1 MKLFIANKRAE
12 ILRAQASEEERLRA
26 EQVVRSAAVAVAG
39 RAFEVVRELV
49 ARNARMSRRVA
60 GLRTI
65 VEVRIVFRRRLVYL
79 FSSFFTKARNEFI
92 LSTDEMYLDCYYY
105 LLFTGRMV

>member
-26 EQVVRSAAVAVAG
+26 EQVMRSAAVAVAG

-60 GLRTI
+60 GLRAI
-65 VEVRIVFRRRLVYL
+65 VEVRIVFRRGLVL
-79 FSSFFTKARNEFI
+79 FVLLCCTQARTEFFSVSPQIK
-92 LSTDEMYLDCYYY
+92 SP
-105 LLFTGRMV
+105 G